1 MAIAYVQTKASGSG
15 ADSQTLAFDSNVG
28 AGNLLIASIRESGGT
43 GGVWASVTDSLGN
56 TWNQGVRGASGSGTV
71 QMFWT
76 KSVSAGACTVT
87 FDGGSNVALRCTLH
101 EFSGTFGA
109 TPIDQTAA
117 NTGDGTSPDA
127 SSSITPANANALLF
141 SVCGSSAD
149 FTASSAG
156 ASWTLGPNGF
166 LRVYGAYRI
175 VSASASYNA
184 DWSYTS
190 GTDIALLIASFV
202 ESGGGGGS
210 VASISSG
217 YHNRGL
223 R

>member
-1 MAIAYVQTKASGSG
+1 MALAFVQSIGSGSG
-15 ADSQTLAFDSNVG
+15 ADAQSLAYTSNVT
-28 AGNLLIASIRESGGT
+28 AGNLLIASVRESGGS
-43 GGVWASVTDSLGN
+43 GAVWAAVTDSLGN
-56 TWNQGVRGASGSGTV
+56 TWNQGVRGASGAGTV
-71 QMFWT
+71 QLFWA
-76 KSVSAGACTVT
+76 KSVSTGACTVS

-109 TPIDQTAA
+109 TPIDQTAYNA
-117 NTGDGTSPDA
+117 GDGTSPDA

-141 SVCGSSAD
+141 SVCGSSSD

-166 LRVYGAYRI
+166 SRVYGAYRI

-190 GTDIALLIASFV
+190 GGDIGLLIASFV
-202 ESGGGGGS
+202 ESGGGS
-210 VASISSG
+210 SIRAISSG
-217 YHNRGL
+217 HHLRGL